1 MKIKRIPINS
11 NKIPTVKD
19 WQISTEEFDLTH
31 AKGIGAVCGRL
42 SGNLECIDM
51 DLKYDIS
58 NSLKMAYFEMV
69 EKFMPGLL
77 KKLVIQR
84 TRSGGLH
91 LIYRCEKIEGNLK
104 LASRPATISEIS
116 ENHNERVKVLIETR
130 GEGGYFCI
138 APTEGYE
145 ILKSK
150 TETVAKTYDDIP
162 EITPY
167 EREVLHTCARSFNL
181 YVKEEKPPKQ
191 LNPSGLGVTPWD
203 DYNMRGDVISLLEKH
218 GWKIV
223 FNKGPRTFLLRPG
236 QTDSLLS
243 GDFHHEL
250 NLFKVFSS
258 STQFEVGKGYSRYSV
273 YTYLE
278 HNGDFSTS
286 AKALYKEGFG
296 DRLEKVKTPTDDN
309 VGTLDDLSEHLAQY
323 EDAYQYLLSVHEGKI
338 QLGYD
343 FGVPEIDEHFR
354 YKRGNVIM
362 INGVDN
368 VGKTTVILFLMSI
381 LAHRH
386 GFRFLIYT
394 TENSHGS
401 VMEDIIGFKTNK
413 KIKDLSKEELD
424 YNFKWVSEHF
434 IFVKLKEKLYTHT
447 DILRIA
453 KETHETY
460 GIDGFLIDPWY
471 SVLDG
476 DFDHGNG
483 YKVISEIKAFC
494 KINHISGII
503 NIHANTFA
511 ARTKDDNGDVVAP
524 TKADTEGGQKYPN
537 VVDDFLTMHRKINN
551 KELYRITEV
560 HVRKIKE
567 TKTGG
572 KVTPFDEP
580 ILIRMNDSGCGFSCY
595 NRKTTRYIDYFRPIG
610 EDKKEESAPF

>member
-51 DLKYDIS
+51 DLKYDLS

-84 TRSGGLH
+84 TRNNGLH
-91 LIYRCEKIEGNLK
+91 LIYRCEVIENNHP
-104 LASRPATISEIS
+104 LASRRATLAEIS
-116 ENHNERVKVLIETR
+116 ENPNAKVKVLIETR

-150 TETVAKTYDDIP
+150 SETVAKTYDDIP

-191 LNPSGLGVTPWD
+191 LSPSGLGITPWD
-203 DYNMRGDVISLLEKH
+203 DYNMRGDVIGLLEKH

-223 FNKGPRTFLLRPG
+223 SNKGPRTFLLRPG

-243 GDFHHEL
+243 ADFHHEL

-258 STQFEVGKGYSRYSV
+258 STQFDVGKGYSRYAV

-278 HNGDFSTS
+278 HNGDFSEAS
-286 AKALYKEGFG
+286 KALYKDGFG
-296 DRLEKVKTPTDDN
+296 DRFEKVKEVPDDK
-309 VGTLDDLSEHLAQY
+309 VGTLDDLSEHLSSFD
-323 EDAYQYLLSVHEGKI
+323 EAYQYLLAVKEDKI

-343 FGVPEIDEHFR
+343 FGFPELDEHYRF
-354 YKRGNVIM
+354 KRGNLIM
-362 INGVDN
+362 INGIDN
-368 VGKTTVILFLMSI
+368 VGKTTVILYLMSI

-386 GFRFLIYT
+386 GFKFLIYT
-394 TENSHGS
+394 TENTHGS
-401 VMEDIIGFKTNK
+401 IVEDIIGFKTNK
-413 KIKDLSKEELD
+413 KIKNLSKEELD

-447 DILRIA
+447 DILKIA
-453 KETHETY
+453 REVHEQY
-460 GIDGFLIDPWY
+460 GIDAFLIDPWY

-483 YKVISEIKAFC
+483 YKVISDIKLFAQH
-494 KINHISGII
+494 NHISAII
-503 NIHANTFA
+503 NIHVNTTA
-511 ARTKDDNGDVVAP
+511 ARFKDQEGNVLAP
-524 TKADTEGGQKYPN
+524 GKADTEGGQKFAN
-537 VVDDFLTMHRKINN
+537 VADEFLTIHRLVNN
-551 KELYRITEV
+551 KEQCRVSQI
-560 HVRKIKE
+560 HVRKVKV

-572 KVTPFDEP
+572 RVTPFDEP
-580 ILIRMNDSGCGFSCY
+580 IALWMNENGCGFSFY
-595 NRKTTRYIDYFRPIG
+595 NKKTYKFSDYFNPIP
-610 EDKKEESAPF
+610 DKEESAPF